1 MKHFSTIAI
10 LSAYLVLMSGCIIV
24 SDTKSDPA
32 KSALPKES
40 QKVGGGFEIAYLM
53 PEDGTVVLIDKTTGK
68 TIQTIS
74 LKEGE
79 TFDFLCRATDQ
90 KMFKDMGVD
99 IQRADFVL
107 YSYPKRQRSAQ
118 ASAQSAMLMPPP
130 PLSTLQPV
138 RP

>member
-1 MKHFSTIAI
+1 MKRLSTIAI
-10 LSAYLVLMSGCIIV
+10 LLVCMTSMSGCIMV
-24 SDTKSDPA
+24 SDPKSEPA
-32 KSALPKES
+32 KNILPKDS

-79 TFDFLCRATDQ
+79 TFDFVCRASDQ
-90 KMFKDMGVD
+90 KLFKDMGVE

-107 YSYPKRQRSAQ
+107 YSYPKHQRQ
-118 ASAQSAMLMPPP
+118 ASATDQSAMLIPPP
-130 PLSTLQPV
+130 PLYTPQPTHQ
-138 RP
+138 